1 MFTRKVK
8 AISKV
13 MGAITVGVLLSV
25 AAHGAA
31 VYNGGGELVGFTGLS
46 VAGGTYNVQFVDGT
60 FNSVFPGGALFDEPT
75 AAAAATALYSS
86 FTPQNPAGV
95 TIAPYY
101 IFGCGDASVRT
112 GVQACELMTPDTA
125 AVGAGLV
132 DVVSMRHGDQAIGGV
147 VQDGNSG
154 FTFSR
159 TTNTTGF
166 IALASAYTWALWT
179 PAGGSVPEPATMG
192 LVAMAVG
199 LMLATARPR
208 LRRDAAHRVSHHRA
222 G

>member
-1 MFTRKVK
+1 MFARKVK
-8 AISKV
+8 AMSK
-13 MGAITVGVLLSV
+13 GAAAFTTGVLLSV
-25 AAHGAA
+25 SAHAAP
-31 VYNGGGELVGFTGLS
+31 VYNGAAELVGFTGLS

-86 FTPQNPAGV
+86 FTPQNAAGV
-95 TIAPYY
+95 AIAPYN
-101 IFGCGDASVRT
+101 IFGCGDAPIRT
-112 GVQACELMTPDTA
+112 GVQACELMTPDTM
-125 AVGAGLV
+125 AVGAGFV

-147 VQDGNSG
+147 LQDGNSA
-154 FTFSR
+154 FTFST

-208 LRRDAAHRVSHHRA
+208 LRRDAAHRVGHQGA